1 MEENIFGNP
10 GHAMQGHKWIWK
22 VVSYAATNS
31 HRPSGQI
38 GPRWFVSV
46 LFLCYE
52 LATSVFLMKW
62 WSFFEFEKAVKSKV
76 NELKVN
82 KSKVNELKVNKSKV
96 NKYAH
101 FSATRETQA
110 VPVRAITH
118 GRYRLLLLLDP
129 LRPKPFA
136 LMQPHIITL
145 PPPCFTVRTMHSLW

>member
-10 GHAMQGHKWIWK
+10 GHAMQGHKWK

-82 KSKVNELKVNKSKV
+82 KSKVN
-96 NKYAH
+96 KYAH

-145 PPPCFTVRTMHSLW
+145 PPLCCQDYAFPVVRDIKLC